1 MIFDALDDCIACDTD
16 YRAKRCPCW
25 AKRHVRPR
33 TGTLLRRRQVASM
46 APRSTSTTP
55 STETL
60 LAFGFGVIFCGVL
73 AYAGLRNQPITD
85 PGQFFFLR
93 VLAAISA
100 AGVAAVIPGML
111 NVEIGQGKLLAIR
124 GAGALGVFIIVFLVN
139 PPELI
144 GKAGESKRAIMSGN
158 YSQGLYEDANRIADE
173 ILKNEPE
180 DGQAL
185 NIKGGIAFYHGDYP
199 SAVQFFR
206 RAHLAAPKNATF
218 ASNYANALIETKAY
232 GAALE
237 VFKSINDGRNDRTYG
252 LGRAQFYAGNYAE
265 AETLLQQISSKYWHG
280 SARVIEA
287 AAIVARSKRE
297 QNPETARELMAQ
309 AKATFSEG
317 YSVDRQYW
325 DGIFSGSKDK
335 HQGYGIVLE
344 FLAPLRQEVASR

>member
-1 MIFDALDDCIACDTD
+1 M
-16 YRAKRCPCW
+16 
-25 AKRHVRPR
+25 
-33 TGTLLRRRQVASM
+33 
-46 APRSTSTTP
+46 
-55 STETL
+55 ETL
-60 LAFGFGVIFCGVL
+60 LAFGFGLVFCVVL

-111 NVEIGQGKLLAIR
+111 DVKIGKGKLLAIK

-144 GKAGESKRAIMSGN
+144 SKAGESKRAIMSGN

-185 NIKGGIAFYHGDYP
+185 NIKGGVAFYNGDFQ

-206 RAHLAAPKNATF
+206 RAHLASPKSATF

-232 GAALE
+232 NAALE
-237 VFKSINDGRNDRTYG
+237 VFKSIDDGRNDRTYG
-252 LGRAQFYAGNYAE
+252 YGRAQFYAGNYTE
-265 AETLLQQISSKYWHG
+265 AETLLQQISSEYWHG

-287 AAIVARSKRE
+287 AAIVARSKNE
-297 QNPETARELMAQ
+297 PNPETTQKLLAR
-309 AKATFSEG
+309 AKTTFTEG
-317 YSVDRQYW
+317 YSVDRPYW
-325 DGIFSGSKDK
+325 DGIFSGTTKDK
-335 HQGYGIVLE
+335 HQAYGLILE
-344 FLAPLRQEVASR
+344 LLAPLRQEVASR